1 MLRRISIGL
10 LYPGS
15 FAVGWIFNGDE
26 CLESFDI
33 VLGFIALRFWIA
45 EGDEEC

>member
-1 MLRRISIGL
+1 MLRRISINL

-15 FAVGWIFNGDE
+15 FVAGWVFNGDE
-26 CLESFDI
+26 SLESFDI
-33 VLGFIALRFWIA
+33 LLGFIALRFWIA